1 MLYIG
6 VETFSKKKKKNTNI
20 LTPII
25 SDKKQINTIL
35 LKLTTDSSL
44 NLPNYH
50 CDKSQSTSQAL
61 DLAAYH

>member
-1 MLYIG
+1 M
-6 VETFSKKKKKNTNI
+6 
-20 LTPII
+20 
-25 SDKKQINTIL
+25 NTIL

>member
-6 VETFSKKKKKNTNI
+6 VETFSKNKKNTNI

-25 SDKKQINTIL
+25 SLLQINTIL
-35 LKLTTDSSL
+35 LKLATDSSL

>member
-6 VETFSKKKKKNTNI
+6 VETFSKNKKNTNI

-25 SDKKQINTIL
+25 SLLQINTIL

-44 NLPNYH
+44 NLPSYH